1 MIDYYK
7 NIPEDLKKEKR
18 WCLYRI
24 VNRNGKNTKIPIE
37 PSGKYAKV
45 SDKATWNTY
54 ERCLNSLDKA
64 DGLGFFLG
72 DGYVGIDLDDV
83 ADDVYAYF
91 TDNKDSVASDFL
103 KNIDTYAEVSPSGR
117 GIHFIGKG
125 KLEGTRRRSG
135 NIEIY
140 DKDRFFTVTGKILN
154 DKYRK
159 KITNIET
166 EINQLKANYLPEFE
180 KSEIDKSEVGDYK
193 DREVLELFLN
203 TDIGDTSEVKNEIFN
218 GKWEKKFSSQ
228 SEADFY
234 LARNLLFFNG
244 GNIEQAYRLMNQSK
258 LAREKWDEQRGS
270 TDYLEYVLVRA
281 KDGLTSY
288 FQRGEKEEITTVNR
302 KYTID
307 EVKQLINETINSFND
322 IENFN
327 NYLKVSASNNNTFY
341 TDRLMLLRFRKDSEE
356 TKSFEGWIETG
367 RVVNKGEEGIPVLR
381 NGQVK
386 YIYDKS
392 QTVVVN
398 AELEKEAEKSN
409 KTVVEKLKELNTFV
423 NTESIENTIE
433 NLGISYARRVYSRV
447 RDNAPKT
454 FESLDENVLG
464 DFIKNTFTTIVKL
477 KSGINAPDI
486 KDEKG
491 VLKVFL
497 KNENDLKE
505 LLYSFWGCENA
516 LFNNL
521 ENRIEEIQRKM
532 INDIDIDST
541 NGYNINRDIINKEGS
556 EENVSQ
562 SEVRSEEQ
570 RILNRR
576 NNLLSGGKDERDGRD
591 RLLAGRD
598 GAGKSGIG
606 DVGSGDRQG
615 FDETS
620 FDGDN
625 RGTDDERH
633 RLDDR
638 RSVQSGS
645 RVGNDENQRD
655 GGNER
660 QIRGTD
666 PRSGSRDRT
675 DRREDELLSGR
686 ERGIQETLRDLRQ
699 IDGQESGVGSE
710 IRERDVRP
718 GQQISEER
726 MVGSG
731 RERELGR
738 KSLQPEEQPLEQS
751 DLGRSRGHDEPISE
765 VKSGMDKGQSSD
777 ILQTDILDRSFENI
791 PGQLP
796 KEDRG
801 LQENREAE
809 NDRGMGERIRETAA
823 ERDDEKPGE
832 LTQGDDLLQRDPV
845 TIDDKKEADE
855 ASFSLGKNKD
865 NDYWVIEF
873 NETSELVTKDYAGIK
888 LTKELIDEI
897 RELDVKQ
904 QLYNKIVATDEN
916 GTVDYDKYQ
925 GYSKFYFDHIVDGDV
940 VEHTRVD
947 IGDGETAN
955 RAIFAELY
963 SYLDENFY
971 ELPKLD
977 LERIENDV
985 RKEPTYILGFFHL
998 GNGITV
1004 YDMNAID
1011 NDLRNYPK
1019 VGFINDDRTINIYE
1033 SLNNYA
1039 EDTKDEILKDIKF
1052 KALTDDSNI
1061 STTQGLKVFKT
1072 KPLFDIYKITDDLN
1086 EKRTSDLVFETKA
1099 LVALLTTEEFNSY
1112 VLNNKAMENADT
1124 LEQYNQLNNYVKN
1137 IFISGKTEKIAVKV
1151 GNEFI
1156 LENKSIFNNIDLT
1169 EDDRKVEVDGKK
1181 YNLFKGSNFEESQK
1195 IDKLLDSG
1203 NYEIYKL
1210 SEEEKQI
1217 DTTQKVATENL
1228 PTDKE
1233 SLSFAR
1239 DYDLNTHIY
1248 SKYLTPSEKLDK
1260 NIKAIKMLKRLEN
1273 ENRNP
1278 KEYEQAYLADYL
1290 GWGGLSDVFDERKG
1304 GQWKEARDYLKKNLT
1319 FEEYERA
1326 RESTLTAFYTPNNVI
1341 SAIYKKLE
1349 DMGFNGGEVLDP
1361 STGTGRFIGNL
1372 PKDLKDKTN
1381 FTAIELDSIT
1391 GKIAKYLYPNQNVNI
1406 SGYED
1411 FSVSDNSFDVAITN
1425 VPFGNFKVFDNEYN
1439 KYNLFIH
1446 DYFFKKSIDK
1456 VRDGGIIAFITS
1468 SGTMD
1473 KKSNDIRKMID
1484 EKADFLGAV
1493 RLPNDLFKNEA
1504 GTSVMSD
1511 IIFLQ
1516 KNENKEV
1523 ENEKSEW
1530 LTAVPNLYGAIVNNY
1545 FLSNPEQVV
1554 GTLKTVNGRFGKEL
1568 ITTLDDDSDFDELLE
1583 KALSNISGKITERKE
1598 IEKTESEIESILAP
1612 ENEKRYSYF
1621 LKDDEIYF
1629 KEDLYAYKVSANKTD
1644 TARLKK
1650 YIPLR
1655 NTLLKLVEKQN
1666 EDIPDDDQ
1674 ELIYLRSEL
1683 LERYNDFNDTLGRIN
1698 ESKNFRILSDDGY
1711 SGLVSSLEIMDDD
1724 NEFEKLS
1731 SIFEKRN
1738 IRPERKITQVDNS
1751 KDALILSM
1759 QFKGKVDF
1767 VYMEQLSN
1775 KTKPELI
1782 NDLSD
1787 EIFLDF
1793 NTVDFSKDNIY
1804 EEAKY
1809 NSDPNRYV
1817 FETRAEFLSGDI
1829 RRKLAR
1835 INAYKNKL
1843 TILMDNNSDDIDK
1856 EKLNAEMNI
1865 AKYQANL
1872 LENVMPKDL
1881 SAGDINVRLGSTWIE
1896 TYDYEDFMKETFSAP
1911 YGATVEYSPSNSK
1924 FRLDRGTLNTYS
1936 DIVNV
1941 AFGTSRMD
1949 AYKIMENTMNM
1960 KSVEV
1965 KDVFTEDGKRYEVL
1979 NQAETDKALMMQA
1992 KIEEAFK
1999 EWIFKDS
2006 TRRQRL
2012 VAKYNELFN
2021 SYRQREYDG
2030 ENLVLSGINPDI
2042 KLREHQKSAIERD
2055 LYSTTSTLLAHA
2067 VGAGKTFEMACIA
2080 MESKRLG
2087 LSNKSL
2093 IVVPKNIVQQFAR
2106 EFYSIYPTAN
2116 LLVASEKD
2124 FNPQKRRQFI
2134 GRIATGDYDAIIIA
2148 NSQFQ
2153 KIPVS
2158 WERQKL
2164 TMERELAAYRA
2175 LEDSGF
2181 KGDFSVKQA
2190 ENARKRLEKRY
2201 KEFLN
2206 TPKDDMLCF
2215 EELGVD
2221 KLIIDEAHNYKNLAF
2236 QTTLSN
2242 IAGINTNGSQRSLD
2256 MLMKCEYIRELNN
2269 GKGVVFAT
2277 GTPVSNSMAELYTMS
2292 RYLDPQGLE
2301 DKGIFNFDAWAS
2313 NFADITVGYELEAT
2327 GTKFRKR
2334 TRFSKFNNL
2343 PELMNIVKSF
2353 ADIRTS
2359 DMLNLPVPEVEVKL
2373 ETIEPSEIQKDYIKS
2388 LGDRADKIK
2397 SGSVDPSVDNMLVV
2411 TNDGKNLALDQRLVD
2426 PLLPDDPNSK
2436 VNACVGNVFRIYKDT
2451 EDKKLTQLIFCD
2463 TATPGGSSNIC
2474 VYDDI
2479 KEKLIKMG
2487 AKESEIAFVHDAK
2500 NDKAKAEL
2508 FSKVNKGE
2516 IRVLIGSTSKMGT
2529 GTNVQKKL
2537 IATHDLDVPWR
2548 PSDLEQ
2554 RAGRIIRQGNENK
2567 KVEIYRYVTKG
2578 TLDSFL
2584 WQTLENKQRYISQ
2597 VMTSRTPERS
2607 MEDCDE
2613 VTLDYATIKGIANC
2627 NPLIEEKFRLETEV
2641 AKLKTYE
2648 AAYRNNLYQY
2658 EDNLKIQYPK
2668 KEAIIKKKI
2677 SDLTADIERRIDC
2690 NNEDKKFIGMQ
2701 FENSFTDKKDIASE
2715 ALMKNISKIEHSIK
2729 ADPVKL
2735 CGYRGFEIYGKYEPL
2750 IGGEFKSC
2758 HQFIVKGSG
2767 SYIGE
2772 LSDSGYG
2779 NIVRID
2785 NVINNLTFKLEE
2797 AKSALIDL
2805 NNQKNNALE
2814 EINKP
2819 FAYKNE
2825 LEYKVNRL
2833 NEVNKEIEIK
2843 TEGEP
2848 QQDLEKEEKNKS
2860 LVNDMETFREKAKAY
2875 NLERVSPG
2883 MKEKANEL

>member
-18 WCLYRI
+18 WCLYKI

-45 SDKATWNTY
+45 SDKTTWNTY

-91 TDNKDSVASDFL
+91 TDKKESVASDFL

-159 KITNIET
+159 KIANIET
-166 EINQLKANYLPEFE
+166 EINKLKLKYLPEFE

-203 TDIGDTSEVKNEIFN
+203 SDIGDTSEVKKEIFD

-244 GNIEQAYRLMNQSK
+244 GNIEQAYRLMYKSK
-258 LAREKWDEQRGS
+258 LSREKWSEQRGS
-270 TDYLEYVLVRA
+270 TDYLEYILLRA
-281 KDGLTSY
+281 RDGLTSY
-288 FQRGEKEEITTVNR
+288 FQRSEKEEITTVDR
-302 KYTID
+302 KYTIED
-307 EVKQLINETINSFND
+307 VKQLINETINSFSNV
-322 IENFN
+322 ENFN
-327 NYLKVSASNNNTFY
+327 NYLKVSASNSNTFY
-341 TDRLMLLRFRKDSEE
+341 TDRLMLLKFRKDSEE
-356 TKSFEGWIETG
+356 TKTFDDWIDSG
-367 RVVNKGEEGIPVLR
+367 RIVNKGEEGIPVLR

-398 AELEKEAEKSN
+398 AELEQETETSK
-409 KTVVEKLKELNTFV
+409 KTIVEQLESFNIFE

-447 RDNAPKT
+447 RDNAPET
-454 FESLDENVLG
+454 FESLDKNVLG

-497 KNENDLKE
+497 KNENDIKE

-521 ENRIEEIQRKM
+521 EKRIKEIQRKM
-532 INDIDIDST
+532 TNDIDIDST

-556 EENVSQ
+556 EENVLQ
-562 SEVRSEEQ
+562 SEIRNEEQ

-576 NNLLSGGKDERDGRD
+576 NDLLSSGKDERDGRD
-591 RLLAGRD
+591 RLLDGRD
-598 GAGKSGIG
+598 GAGKSGI
-606 DVGSGDRQG
+606 SNASSSDRQER
-615 FDETS
+615 DETS
-620 FDGDN
+620 TDRDN
-625 RGTDDERH
+625 RGADDERH
-633 RLDDR
+633 QLDDI

-645 RVGNDENQRD
+645 RVGNDENQRN

-686 ERGIQETLRDLRQ
+686 ERGIQETLQDLRQ

-710 IRERDVRP
+710 IRERDVRS

-726 MVGSG
+726 MVGSR
-731 RERELGR
+731 RERELG
-738 KSLQPEEQPLEQS
+738 KNSLQPEKQPLEQS
-751 DLGRSRGHDEPISE
+751 DLGGSGGHDEPISD
-765 VKSGMDKGQSSD
+765 VKSGMDKGQSPD
-777 ILQTDILDRSFENI
+777 VLQTSILDRSIENI

-801 LQENREAE
+801 LQEDRETE
-809 NDRGMGERIRETAA
+809 NDRGVGEEIRKATT
-823 ERDDEKPGE
+823 ERDDEQSGE
-832 LTQGDDLLQRDPV
+832 RSQGDDLLQRDSV

-855 ASFSLGKNKD
+855 ASFL
-865 NDYWVIEF
+865 
-873 NETSELVTKDYAGIK
+873 
-888 LTKELIDEI
+888 
-897 RELDVKQ
+897 
-904 QLYNKIVATDEN
+904 
-916 GTVDYDKYQ
+916 
-925 GYSKFYFDHIVDGDV
+925 
-940 VEHTRVD
+940 
-947 IGDGETAN
+947 
-955 RAIFAELY
+955 
-963 SYLDENFY
+963 
-971 ELPKLD
+971 
-977 LERIENDV
+977 
-985 RKEPTYILGFFHL
+985 
-998 GNGITV
+998 
-1004 YDMNAID
+1004 
-1011 NDLRNYPK
+1011 
-1019 VGFINDDRTINIYE
+1019 
-1033 SLNNYA
+1033 
-1039 EDTKDEILKDIKF
+1039 
-1052 KALTDDSNI
+1052 
-1061 STTQGLKVFKT
+1061 
-1072 KPLFDIYKITDDLN
+1072 
-1086 EKRTSDLVFETKA
+1086 
-1099 LVALLTTEEFNSY
+1099 
-1112 VLNNKAMENADT
+1112 
-1124 LEQYNQLNNYVKN
+1124 
-1137 IFISGKTEKIAVKV
+1137 IAVKV

-1156 LENKSIFNNIDLT
+1156 LENKSVFNNINLT
-1169 EDDRKVEVDGKK
+1169 EDNTVVEVDGKK
-1181 YNLFKGSNFEESQK
+1181 YNLFKGSDFKDSQK
-1195 IDKLLDSG
+1195 IDELLDSE
-1203 NYEIYKL
+1203 NYEIYKVADY
-1210 SEEEKQI
+1210 EKQTDSEQREKI
-1217 DTTQKVATENL
+1217 ESL
-1228 PTDKE
+1228 PDDKEESNKSGYEPDKE
-1233 SLSFAR
+1233 SPSFAR
-1239 DYDLNTHIY
+1239 DYDLLNHIY
-1248 SKYLTPSEKLDK
+1248 SKYLTPSVKLDQ
-1260 NIKAIKMLKRLEN
+1260 NIKAIKMLKRLEA

-1278 KEYEQAYLADYL
+1278 REYEQAYLADYL
-1290 GWGGLSDVFDERKG
+1290 GWGGLSDVFDERKD

-1319 FEEYERA
+1319 SEEYERA
-1326 RESTLTAFYTPNNVI
+1326 RESTLTAFYTPDNVI
-1341 SAIYKKLE
+1341 KAIYKKLE
-1349 DMGFNGGEVLDP
+1349 DMGFSGGEVLDP

-1456 VRDGGIIAFITS
+1456 VRDGGIIALITS

-1516 KNENKEV
+1516 KNENKVV

-1530 LTAVPNLYGAIVNNY
+1530 LTAVPNGYGAIVNNY

-1568 ITTLDDDSDFDELLE
+1568 IATLDDDLDFDELLE

-1612 ENEKRYSYF
+1612 KNEKKYSYF

-1683 LERYNDFNDTLGRIN
+1683 LERYNDFNDTLGRVN

-1724 NEFEKLS
+1724 NDFKELS

-1809 NSDPNRYV
+1809 NSDPNRYI

-1829 RRKLAR
+1829 RKKLAR

-1843 TILMDNNSDDIDK
+1843 TILMDNNSDDVDK

-1881 SAGDINVRLGSTWIE
+1881 SAGDINVRLGSTWVE

-1965 KDVFTEDGKRYEVL
+1965 KDVFTEDGKKYEVL
-1979 NQAETDKALMMQA
+1979 NQPETDKALMMQA

-2006 TRRQRL
+2006 NRRQRL

-2021 SYRQREYDG
+2021 AYRQREYDG

-2175 LEDSGF
+2175 LEDSGY
-2181 KGDFSVKQA
+2181 KRDFSVKQA

-2242 IAGINTNGSQRSLD
+2242 VAGINTNGSQRSLD

-2301 DKGIFNFDAWAS
+2301 DKGILNFDAWAS

-2359 DMLNLPVPEVEVKL
+2359 DMLNLPVPEVEFKL

-2388 LGDRADKIK
+2388 LGDRADEIK

-2436 VNACVGNVFRIYKDT
+2436 VNACVRNVFRIYKDT

-2500 NDKAKAEL
+2500 NDNAKAEL

-2613 VTLDYATIKGIANC
+2613 VTLDYATIKGIANG

-2648 AAYRNNLYQY
+2648 TAYRNNLYQY

-2690 NNEDKKFIGMQ
+2690 NNEDKKFVGMQ

-2715 ALMKNISKIEHSIK
+2715 VLMKNISKIEHSIK

-2735 CGYRGFEIYGKYEPL
+2735 CDYRGFEIYGKYEPL
-2750 IGGEFKSC
+2750 VGGEFKSC

-2785 NVINNLTFKLEE
+2785 NVINNLTSKLEE

-2819 FAYKNE
+2819 FTYKKE
-2825 LEYKVNRL
+2825 LEEKVNRL

-2848 QQDLEKEEKNKS
+2848 QQPQQDSEKDEKNKS
-2860 LVNDMETFREKAKAY
+2860 LVNDMETLREKAKEY
-2875 NLERVSPG
+2875 NLERVSLEK
-2883 MKEKANEL
+2883 KEKANEL

>member
-7 NIPEDLKKEKR
+7 NIPDDLKKEKR

-91 TDNKDSVASDFL
+91 TDNKESVTSDFL

-159 KITNIET
+159 KIANIET
-166 EINQLKANYLPEFE
+166 EINQLKAKYLPEFE

-234 LARNLLFFNG
+234 LARNLLFFNA

-307 EVKQLINETINSFND
+307 EVKQLINETINSFSD

-398 AELEKEAEKSN
+398 AELEKEVEKSN
-409 KTVVEKLKELNTFV
+409 KTIVEKLKELNTFV
-423 NTESIENTIE
+423 NTESIEKTIE

-541 NGYNINRDIINKEGS
+541 NGYNINRDINKEGS

-576 NNLLSGGKDERDGRD
+576 NDLLSGGKDERDGRD

-598 GAGKSGIG
+598 GAGKYGIG
-606 DVGSGDRQG
+606 DVGSGDR
-615 FDETS
+615 
-620 FDGDN
+620 
-625 RGTDDERH
+625 
-633 RLDDR
+633 
-638 RSVQSGS
+638 
-645 RVGNDENQRD
+645 
-655 GGNER
+655 
-660 QIRGTD
+660 
-666 PRSGSRDRT
+666 
-675 DRREDELLSGR
+675 
-686 ERGIQETLRDLRQ
+686 
-699 IDGQESGVGSE
+699 
-710 IRERDVRP
+710 
-718 GQQISEER
+718 
-726 MVGSG
+726 
-731 RERELGR
+731 
-738 KSLQPEEQPLEQS
+738 
-751 DLGRSRGHDEPISE
+751 
-765 VKSGMDKGQSSD
+765 
-777 ILQTDILDRSFENI
+777 
-791 PGQLP
+791 
-796 KEDRG
+796 
-801 LQENREAE
+801 
-809 NDRGMGERIRETAA
+809 
-823 ERDDEKPGE
+823 
-832 LTQGDDLLQRDPV
+832 
-845 TIDDKKEADE
+845 
-855 ASFSLGKNKD
+855 
-865 NDYWVIEF
+865 
-873 NETSELVTKDYAGIK
+873 
-888 LTKELIDEI
+888 
-897 RELDVKQ
+897 
-904 QLYNKIVATDEN
+904 
-916 GTVDYDKYQ
+916 
-925 GYSKFYFDHIVDGDV
+925 
-940 VEHTRVD
+940 
-947 IGDGETAN
+947 
-955 RAIFAELY
+955 
-963 SYLDENFY
+963 
-971 ELPKLD
+971 
-977 LERIENDV
+977 
-985 RKEPTYILGFFHL
+985 
-998 GNGITV
+998 
-1004 YDMNAID
+1004 
-1011 NDLRNYPK
+1011 
-1019 VGFINDDRTINIYE
+1019 
-1033 SLNNYA
+1033 
-1039 EDTKDEILKDIKF
+1039 
-1052 KALTDDSNI
+1052 
-1061 STTQGLKVFKT
+1061 
-1072 KPLFDIYKITDDLN
+1072 
-1086 EKRTSDLVFETKA
+1086 
-1099 LVALLTTEEFNSY
+1099 
-1112 VLNNKAMENADT
+1112 
-1124 LEQYNQLNNYVKN
+1124 
-1137 IFISGKTEKIAVKV
+1137 
-1151 GNEFI
+1151 
-1156 LENKSIFNNIDLT
+1156 
-1169 EDDRKVEVDGKK
+1169 
-1181 YNLFKGSNFEESQK
+1181 
-1195 IDKLLDSG
+1195 
-1203 NYEIYKL
+1203 
-1210 SEEEKQI
+1210 
-1217 DTTQKVATENL
+1217 
-1228 PTDKE
+1228 
-1233 SLSFAR
+1233 
-1239 DYDLNTHIY
+1239 
-1248 SKYLTPSEKLDK
+1248 
-1260 NIKAIKMLKRLEN
+1260 
-1273 ENRNP
+1273 
-1278 KEYEQAYLADYL
+1278 
-1290 GWGGLSDVFDERKG
+1290 
-1304 GQWKEARDYLKKNLT
+1304 
-1319 FEEYERA
+1319 
-1326 RESTLTAFYTPNNVI
+1326 
-1341 SAIYKKLE
+1341 
-1349 DMGFNGGEVLDP
+1349 
-1361 STGTGRFIGNL
+1361 
-1372 PKDLKDKTN
+1372 
-1381 FTAIELDSIT
+1381 
-1391 GKIAKYLYPNQNVNI
+1391 
-1406 SGYED
+1406 
-1411 FSVSDNSFDVAITN
+1411 
-1425 VPFGNFKVFDNEYN
+1425 
-1439 KYNLFIH
+1439 
-1446 DYFFKKSIDK
+1446 
-1456 VRDGGIIAFITS
+1456 
-1468 SGTMD
+1468 
-1473 KKSNDIRKMID
+1473 
-1484 EKADFLGAV
+1484 
-1493 RLPNDLFKNEA
+1493 
-1504 GTSVMSD
+1504 
-1511 IIFLQ
+1511 
-1516 KNENKEV
+1516 
-1523 ENEKSEW
+1523 
-1530 LTAVPNLYGAIVNNY
+1530 
-1545 FLSNPEQVV
+1545 
-1554 GTLKTVNGRFGKEL
+1554 
-1568 ITTLDDDSDFDELLE
+1568 
-1583 KALSNISGKITERKE
+1583 
-1598 IEKTESEIESILAP
+1598 
-1612 ENEKRYSYF
+1612 
-1621 LKDDEIYF
+1621 
-1629 KEDLYAYKVSANKTD
+1629 
-1644 TARLKK
+1644 
-1650 YIPLR
+1650 
-1655 NTLLKLVEKQN
+1655 
-1666 EDIPDDDQ
+1666 
-1674 ELIYLRSEL
+1674 
-1683 LERYNDFNDTLGRIN
+1683 
-1698 ESKNFRILSDDGY
+1698 
-1711 SGLVSSLEIMDDD
+1711 
-1724 NEFEKLS
+1724 
-1731 SIFEKRN
+1731 
-1738 IRPERKITQVDNS
+1738 
-1751 KDALILSM
+1751 
-1759 QFKGKVDF
+1759 
-1767 VYMEQLSN
+1767 
-1775 KTKPELI
+1775 
-1782 NDLSD
+1782 
-1787 EIFLDF
+1787 
-1793 NTVDFSKDNIY
+1793 
-1804 EEAKY
+1804 
-1809 NSDPNRYV
+1809 
-1817 FETRAEFLSGDI
+1817 
-1829 RRKLAR
+1829 
-1835 INAYKNKL
+1835 
-1843 TILMDNNSDDIDK
+1843 
-1856 EKLNAEMNI
+1856 
-1865 AKYQANL
+1865 
-1872 LENVMPKDL
+1872 
-1881 SAGDINVRLGSTWIE
+1881 
-1896 TYDYEDFMKETFSAP
+1896 
-1911 YGATVEYSPSNSK
+1911 
-1924 FRLDRGTLNTYS
+1924 
-1936 DIVNV
+1936 
-1941 AFGTSRMD
+1941 
-1949 AYKIMENTMNM
+1949 
-1960 KSVEV
+1960 
-1965 KDVFTEDGKRYEVL
+1965 
-1979 NQAETDKALMMQA
+1979 
-1992 KIEEAFK
+1992 
-1999 EWIFKDS
+1999 
-2006 TRRQRL
+2006 
-2012 VAKYNELFN
+2012 
-2021 SYRQREYDG
+2021 
-2030 ENLVLSGINPDI
+2030 
-2042 KLREHQKSAIERD
+2042 
-2055 LYSTTSTLLAHA
+2055 
-2067 VGAGKTFEMACIA
+2067 
-2080 MESKRLG
+2080 
-2087 LSNKSL
+2087 
-2093 IVVPKNIVQQFAR
+2093 
-2106 EFYSIYPTAN
+2106 
-2116 LLVASEKD
+2116 
-2124 FNPQKRRQFI
+2124 
-2134 GRIATGDYDAIIIA
+2134 
-2148 NSQFQ
+2148 
-2153 KIPVS
+2153 
-2158 WERQKL
+2158 
-2164 TMERELAAYRA
+2164 
-2175 LEDSGF
+2175 
-2181 KGDFSVKQA
+2181 
-2190 ENARKRLEKRY
+2190 
-2201 KEFLN
+2201 
-2206 TPKDDMLCF
+2206 
-2215 EELGVD
+2215 
-2221 KLIIDEAHNYKNLAF
+2221 
-2236 QTTLSN
+2236 
-2242 IAGINTNGSQRSLD
+2242 
-2256 MLMKCEYIRELNN
+2256 
-2269 GKGVVFAT
+2269 
-2277 GTPVSNSMAELYTMS
+2277 
-2292 RYLDPQGLE
+2292 QGLE

-2359 DMLNLPVPEVEVKL
+2359 DMLNLPVPEVEFKL

-2613 VTLDYATIKGIANC
+2613 VTLDYATIKGIANG

-2735 CGYRGFEIYGKYEPL
+2735 CEYRGFEIYGKYEPL

-2785 NVINNLTFKLEE
+2785 NVINNLTSKLEE

-2819 FAYKNE
+2819 FIYKKE
-2825 LEYKVNRL
+2825 LEEKVNRL

-2848 QQDLEKEEKNKS
+2848 QQDSEKEEKNKS

-2883 MKEKANEL
+2883 TKEKANEL